1 MLEQNIGEKHGLLAN
16 HYHGTFV
23 EDHFHG
29 VDGCRLRFIRPKK
42 ITSTTGLLILGGRTE
57 CIEKYQ
63 ELFYDLRTFDCS
75 LYSYDHRGQGLSQRL
90 LKNPHKGHVNS
101 FSDYV
106 DDLKN
111 FIGFVMAVKHQRIIV
126 LGFSM
131 GGAITTLCA
140 LEYPDLI
147 DAAILCCPMFA
158 INTFPLPQVLVG
170 WLTDKAITLGMGDNY
185 VPGGKGYNFKPRF
198 VFNLY
203 TSSLPR
209 FTFTRNMVQDN
220 PQLALGS
227 PTIRWLFEAAQIS
240 QRLLKGA
247 EKISIPILLLQSG
260 RDKLVRNNMHI
271 EFCKRAVECEIHPIA
286 GARHELLIERD
297 ELRNQALQHITDF
310 LQKQLH

>member
-1 MLEQNIGEKHGLLAN
+1 MLEKDLREKNGLLKR
-16 HYHGTFV
+16 HYNETFV
-23 EDHFHG
+23 EDYFHG
-29 VDGCRLRFIRPKK
+29 IDGCLLRYIRPIKA
-42 ITSTTGLLILGGRTE
+42 TSPTGLLILGGRTE

-63 ELFYDLRTFDCS
+63 ELFYDLRSFDCS

-111 FIGFVMAVKHQRIIV
+111 FIGSVMAVKHQRIIV

-131 GGAITTLCA
+131 GGAITTLGS
-140 LEYPDLI
+140 LDYPDLI

-158 INTFPLPQVLVG
+158 INTFSLPQALVG
-170 WLTDKAITLGMGDNY
+170 WLAEKAISLGMGENY

-198 VFNLY
+198 TFNLY

-209 FTFTRNMVQDN
+209 FVFTRNIMHDN

-227 PTIRWLFEAAQIS
+227 PTIHWLFEATRIS
-240 QRLLKGA
+240 GRLLK
-247 EKISIPILLLQSG
+247 
-260 RDKLVRNNMHI
+260 
-271 EFCKRAVECEIHPIA
+271 
-286 GARHELLIERD
+286 
-297 ELRNQALQHITDF
+297 
-310 LQKQLH
+310 